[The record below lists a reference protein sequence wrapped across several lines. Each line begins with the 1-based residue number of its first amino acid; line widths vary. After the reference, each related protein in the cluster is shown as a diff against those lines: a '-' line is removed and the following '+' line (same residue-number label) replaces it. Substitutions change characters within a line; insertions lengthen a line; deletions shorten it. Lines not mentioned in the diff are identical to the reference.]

1 MTLYGILK
9 PLAVCLMRLWFR
21 VEARGREHVPATGAV
36 LVVSNH
42 RSVLDPPLV
51 GGAAPRRLSFL
62 AKAELFGI
70 PLLGRLIHA
79 LGARPVRR
87 EGADAQALRTALAT
101 LQAGEALLVFPEGT
115 RSETEELGEAKAGA
129 GMLAVLS
136 GAPVVPVYIAGTGQA
151 LPRGGVI
158 PRPVKVRVRFG
169 PVLRFDGAPVASRKE
184 RYREVAEQMMHAI
197 RRLQVEAEAEL
208 ARHVAPPAVGETTR
222 RQ

>member
-1 MTLYGILK
+1 MTLYDFLK
-9 PLAVCLMRLWFR
+9 PPAVCLMRLWFR
-21 VEARGREHVPATGAV
+21 LESRGREHVPATGPV

-42 RSVLDPPLV
+42 QSVLDPPLI

-62 AKAELFGI
+62 AKAELFRI

-115 RSETEELGEAKAGA
+115 RSETGRLGEAKAGA

-136 GAPVVPVYIAGTGQA
+136 GAPVVPVYIAGTGRS
-151 LPRGGVI
+151 LPRGGAV

-169 PVLRFDGAPVASRKE
+169 PAMRFEAARGDVRKE
-184 RYREVAEQMMHAI
+184 RYREVAGQMMHAI
-197 RRLQVEAEAEL
+197 HCLQVEAEAEQ
-208 ARHVAPPAVGETTR
+208 ARLVAPPVAGETR

>member
-1 MTLYGILK
+1 MTLYGFLK
-9 PLAVCLMRLWFR
+9 PIAVCLMRLWFR
-21 VEARGREHVPATGAV
+21 MEARGREHVPATGSL

-42 RSVLDPPLV
+42 RSILDPPLV
-51 GGAAPRRLSFL
+51 GGAAPRQLSFL
-62 AKAELFGI
+62 AKAELFRI
-70 PLLGRLIHA
+70 PLFGWLIRA

-115 RSETEELGEAKAGA
+115 RSESAQLGEAKPGA

-151 LPRGGVI
+151 LPRGGVV

-169 PVLRFDGAPVASRKE
+169 PALRFEAAPGESRKE

-197 RRLQVEAEAEL
+197 RRLQVEAEAE
-208 ARHVAPPAVGETTR
+208 RTRPIAPPVVGETR